1 MSERE
6 MEDYERIGMIDSMQ
20 CARDAPTE
28 YVPPPHKTKWRIFRA
43 IGMLPIESND
53 KAVLSLIVD
62 HANPITG
69 RADPGQLRIARLL
82 GLTVRTVKRCI
93 RRLRKTPYLSRTLRG
108 LSTTAYQVHWAAIL
122 YHDRTYDAAK
132 RCQTC
137 PLDGDSAVPLVVSEP
152 SPKNEKGKRKEKT
165 KHEMAP
171 SNEGASL
178 NASQNGFQVGANG
191 DASTTLDPSAEPIGP
206 GGLQG
211 DASGGNEKRP
221 NPLVGPLSLDN
232 LSRKFWGKRRDTA
245 LDALKSEKDPE
256 RRKGLEAVV
265 GRANDHLG
273 GMSQ

>member
-1 MSERE
+1 MSECE
-6 MEDYERIGMIDSMQ
+6 MEDYERDAMVDSLQ
-20 CARDAPTE
+20 CSREEPTK
-28 YVPPPHKTKWRIFRA
+28 YVPPPRGTKWRIFRA

-82 GLTVRTVKRCI
+82 GLTIRTVKRCI

-108 LSTTAYQVHWAAIL
+108 LSSTAYQVHWAAIL
-122 YHDRTYDAAK
+122 HHDRTYEAAK

-137 PLDGDSAVPLVVSEP
+137 PLDGDSAVPLVVSDS

-178 NASQNGFQVGANG
+178 NAYQNGFQGDPSG
-191 DASTTLDPSAEPIGP
+191 DALQTLQSSAEPIG
-206 GGLQG
+206 
-211 DASGGNEKRP
+211 
-221 NPLVGPLSLDN
+221 
-232 LSRKFWGKRRDTA
+232 RKFWRQRRDTA
-245 LDALKSEKDPE
+245 LDALTSEKDPG
-256 RRKGLEAVV
+256 RREALKAILV
-265 GRANDHLG
+265 RANNHLS
-273 GMSQ
+273 GMTQ